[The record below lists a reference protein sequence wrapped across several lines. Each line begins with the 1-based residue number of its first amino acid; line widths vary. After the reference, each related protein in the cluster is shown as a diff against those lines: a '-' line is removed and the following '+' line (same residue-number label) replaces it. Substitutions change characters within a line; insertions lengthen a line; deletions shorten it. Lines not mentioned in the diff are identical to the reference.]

1 MRQLKLW
8 KEETSSKGL
17 IWMGDVVFNKSR
29 ALLGETIHVQREA
42 ASLFVVDPAD
52 NGGNGGVRCVLDQ

>member
-1 MRQLKLW
+1 
-8 KEETSSKGL
+8 
-17 IWMGDVVFNKSR
+17 MGDVVFNKSR
-29 ALLGETIHVQREA
+29 ALLRETIHVQREA